1 MQINFMILTFFYF
14 FSIVCVT
21 GYGFL
26 FKRILLNNKIQ
37 INFGFT
43 GLIGIFFLTI
53 YSYVSHFFFA
63 HTLIHNSI
71 IFSLGIFLFII
82 FIKLNFRSIDFK
94 ILSLVFIILLI
105 AFYCFK
111 THDDFPYY
119 HFPYTNFL
127 TKSDLIIGLGNYDHG
142 WRTPSSI
149 FYFNSLFYLPFVK
162 YYLFHIGAILIM
174 GFSIA
179 TISFESYKKFLS
191 RQIDT
196 AFYFKILSIIFI
208 FIFFYRISEH
218 GTDRSAQILSFLLIL
233 EILTFIMKQQN
244 FENFFTKFLI
254 LISLIVSLKS
264 FYFIYI
270 IFIIPVYYFIYKE
283 AKIYRTLDILKNNF
297 FYFSILLIFLVIITN
312 IFNTGCLIYPL
323 KFSCFNN
330 IIWSIPQYE
339 IEKML
344 IHYEN
349 WSKAGATTGFKFKV
363 DNPQEYISNFN
374 WVSGWIERYF
384 FNKVSDFLLG
394 LLLIILIF
402 LILFG
407 FQNKKSKNKFNFNLL
422 YLALFILSLE
432 WFYNHPSLRY
442 GGYSLIAIS
451 IFLPFS
457 VFLSQ
462 RTIDKKFPFKI
473 SILIFITILIFFYRN
488 FDRLKLEY
496 NQYNY
501 SIFNNAFYFIDDHHF
516 RVEQDFK
523 SLIDLYKN
531 CNQKNIKCKSYN
543 GLSAYKNYGKF
554 VFVRKTKKD

>member
-1 MQINFMILTFFYF
+1 MILTLFYF
-14 FSIVCVT
+14 LSIVCVT

-71 IFSLGIFLFII
+71 IFSLGIFLFTI
-82 FIKLNFRSIDFK
+82 FIRLNFRSIDFK

-179 TISFESYKKFLS
+179 TICFEAYKKFLS

-196 AFYFKILSIIFI
+196 AFYFKTLSIIFI

-270 IFIIPVYYFIYKE
+270 IFIIPIYYFIYKE
-283 AKIYRTLDILKNNF
+283 AKIYRNLNILKNNF

-323 KFSCFNN
+323 KFSCLNN
-330 IIWSIPQYE
+330 ISWSIPHYE

-349 WSKAGATTGFKFKV
+349 WSKAGATTGFKFKA

-394 LLLIILIF
+394 LFLIILIF
-402 LILFG
+402 LFLFG
-407 FQNKKSKNKFNFNLL
+407 FQNKKSKNKFNFNLI
-422 YLALFILSLE
+422 YLALFILILE

-473 SILIFITILIFFYRN
+473 SILIIITILIFFYRN

-496 NQYNY
+496 DQYNY

-531 CNQKNIKCKSYN
+531 CNQKNIKCKNYN
-543 GLSAYKNYGKF
+543 GLSVYKNYGKF